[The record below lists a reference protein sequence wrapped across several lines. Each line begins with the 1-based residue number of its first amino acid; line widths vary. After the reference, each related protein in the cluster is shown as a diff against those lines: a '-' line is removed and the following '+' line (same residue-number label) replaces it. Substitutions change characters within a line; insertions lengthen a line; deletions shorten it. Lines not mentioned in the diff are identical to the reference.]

1 MAAKDETA
9 RNETARNETAKNE
22 TAKTA
27 GKQTAGKRTTLYRNG
42 SVYSPAD
49 PFATAV
55 LVDGDT
61 IAWVGSEQAA
71 DAHAAGIDDVV
82 DLDGALLAPAFVD
95 GHVHITET
103 GLALEGIDLTEAT
116 TLQDVLDAVATAA
129 QHRPG
134 EVIFGHGWD
143 ERHWPEKRPPTA
155 VELDRAAPGRKVYLS
170 RVDVHSA
177 VVSGELAAR
186 AGLADLPGWSRD
198 GRVERDAHHAART
211 LSRQLDPAHR
221 ARLQRRA
228 LQAAAA
234 AGIACVTE
242 NSAPH
247 VGSPDDL
254 RSALEVSAADP
265 LPEVL
270 AYWGDLV
277 EDAEHASSVLTGL
290 RETLGE
296 HAPSLL
302 GLGGDLTADGSIGS
316 RTAWFREPYADAPA
330 AGLDAGHRGRAY
342 LDAGQV
348 RDHVIACTQVG
359 VQAGFHVIGDAAMD
373 AVLTGFAAAAD
384 LLGLERLVAAR
395 HRLEHVEAVDADAIA
410 ELARLGLTASVQPAF
425 DAAWGGDD
433 GMYVER
439 LGPVRGTRLNPFA
452 SMAAAGV
459 PLAFGSDSPV
469 TPFDPWGAVRAA
481 VYHRTPGQELS
492 ARAAFLAHTRG
503 AWRAA
508 RRDGEGVVAPGMPA
522 TFAVWAATDLV
533 VQAADPAIA
542 ALSTDPRS
550 GTPVLPDVSPGSKL
564 PECVRTVLRG
574 RTIHDTGALAG
585 AGG

>member
-1 MAAKDETA
+1 MTAQNETL
-9 RNETARNETAKNE
+9 RNETAQTETG
-22 TAKTA
+22 KTPS
-27 GKQTAGKRTTLYRNG
+27 KRTTLYRNG

-61 IAWVGSEQAA
+61 VAWVGSEQAA
-71 DAHAAGIDDVV
+71 DAHSAGIDDVV

-103 GLALEGIDLTEAT
+103 GLALEGIDLTEAA
-116 TLQDVLDAVATAA
+116 TLQDVLDAVAAAA
-129 QHRPG
+129 QRLPG
-134 EVIFGHGWD
+134 GVLLGHGWD
-143 ERHWPEKRPPTA
+143 ERRWPEQRPPTA
-155 VELDRAAPGRKVYLS
+155 AELDRAAPGREVYLS

-186 AGLADLPGWSRD
+186 AGLADLPGWSHD
-198 GRVERDAHHAART
+198 GRIERDAHHAARAVT
-211 LSRQLDPAHR
+211 HELDPAQR
-221 ARLQRRA
+221 ARVQRRA
-228 LQAAAA
+228 LRAAAA

-242 NSAPH
+242 NAAPH
-247 VGSPDDL
+247 VGSPADL
-254 RSALEVSAADP
+254 RSALDVSAAEP

-270 AYWGDLV
+270 AYWGDLA
-277 EDAEHASSVLTGL
+277 EDAKYATAVLNQL

-302 GLGGDLTADGSIGS
+302 GLAGDLTADGSVGS
-316 RTAWFREPYADAPA
+316 RTAYFREPYADAAA

-342 LDAGQV
+342 LDAEQV
-348 RDHVIACTQVG
+348 REHVVACTQVG
-359 VQAGFHVIGDAAMD
+359 VQAGFHVIGDVAMD
-373 AVLTGFAAAAD
+373 AVLAGFAAAAD
-384 LLGLERLVAAR
+384 VVGIERLVAAR

-425 DAAWGGDD
+425 DAAWGGHD
-433 GMYVER
+433 GMYAER
-439 LGPVRGTRLNPFA
+439 LGPARGARLNPFA

-508 RRDGEGVVAPGMPA
+508 RRDGEGVVAPGTPA

-542 ALSTDPRS
+542 AWSTDPRS
-550 GTPVLPDVSPGSKL
+550 GTPVLPDVSPGAKL
-564 PECVRTVLRG
+564 PECLRTVLRG

-585 AGG
+585 ARR

>member
-1 MAAKDETA
+1 VTA
-9 RNETARNETAKNE
+9 QNETAK
-22 TAKTA
+22 AP
-27 GKQTAGKRTTLYRNG
+27 GKRTTLYRNG

-71 DAHAAGIDDVV
+71 DAHSVGIDDVV

-103 GLALEGIDLTEAT
+103 GLALGGIDLTEAT
-116 TLQDVLDAVATAA
+116 TLQEVLDAVATAA
-129 QHRPG
+129 QRRPG
-134 EVIFGHGWD
+134 EVLLGHGWD
-143 ERHWPEKRPPTA
+143 ERRWPEHRPPTA
-155 VELDRAAPGRKVYLS
+155 VELDRAAPGREVYLS

-186 AGLADLPGWSRD
+186 AGLADLPGWSQD
-198 GRVERDAHHAART
+198 GRVERDAHHAARAVT
-211 LSRQLDPAHR
+211 RELDPAQR
-221 ARLQRRA
+221 ARVQRRA

-254 RSALEVSAADP
+254 RSALDVSAAEA

-270 AYWGDLV
+270 AYWGELAR
-277 EDAEHASSVLTGL
+277 DADHASSLLTEL
-290 RETLGE
+290 REALGE

-302 GLGGDLTADGSIGS
+302 GLAGDLNADGSVGS
-316 RTAWFREPYADAPA
+316 RTACFREPYTDAAA
-330 AGLDAGHRGRAY
+330 AGLDAGHRGCAY
-342 LDAGQV
+342 QEAEQV

-359 VQAGFHVIGDAAMD
+359 VQAGFHVIGDAAVD
-373 AVLTGFAAAAD
+373 AVLAGFAAAAET
-384 LLGLERLVAAR
+384 LGLERLVAAR
-395 HRLEHVEAVDADAIA
+395 HRLEHVEAVDAYALA
-410 ELARLGLTASVQPAF
+410 ELGRLGLTASVQPAF

-433 GMYVER
+433 GMYVQR
-439 LGPVRGTRLNPFA
+439 LGPARGTRLNPLA
-452 SMAAAGV
+452 SMASAGV

-481 VYHRTPGQELS
+481 VYHRTPGQQLS

-508 RRDGEGVVAPGMPA
+508 RQDVEGVVAPGMPA
-522 TFAVWAATDLV
+522 TFAVWAAAELV

-542 ALSTDPRS
+542 AWSTDPRS
-550 GTPVLPDVSPGSKL
+550 GTPVLPDVSPGEKL
-564 PECVRTVLRG
+564 PECLRTVLRG
-574 RTIHDTGALAG
+574 RTIHDVGALTAVRR
-585 AGG
+585 